1 MKIVIV
7 GGAAGGMSAALR
19 ARRLDEDASITLIER
34 GNCQSYASSGIPSSV
49 GGVIEADTF
58 LVRQSAAGLK
68 ERFNID
74 VREQTELVKISK
86 LQHSILL
93 RESNTN
99 ETNWLS
105 YDKLILAQGAHPT
118 PPQVPGIERANVFLF
133 QTMLDLH
140 KIKHYVSNHP
150 CRSAVI
156 LGGGYVALKAVESLH
171 NFGLRLSIVHSG
183 NRLAQDFD
191 PDIAN
196 FIKSELVKN
205 GVQLHFD
212 ANIQHIGE
220 GVVEDSCVVTLANE
234 SNIPADLVI
243 IATELQPCTDVAIE
257 SGLACRDGVLVN
269 EFMQTDDPD
278 IYAVGDMT
286 EATNFTSPVS
296 KVLPLGGAANL
307 QGRLAA
313 DHIMQR
319 ASPYRGH
326 MGIYSCKVFKLTAA
340 IVGLSVEKLRE
351 SGYHPQFVTVHVP
364 DYAGYYPSTHQMTLR
379 LAFQPASGRLLSA
392 QILGR
397 KGVDQRIDVLSV
409 ALQSG
414 MTVFDLKNFELS
426 YAPEYGSAR
435 DPVNVLGMVADNL
448 LRGNLHLVTVDELEG
463 RLDDYQIIDVRSPE
477 KFAQGHVPSAI
488 NIPIDTL
495 RNRLAS
501 IDKQR
506 PVVVY
511 SRVGYHG
518 YLAYR
523 TLVQFGYKAFNLDGG
538 LKLLLEGGSRIKL
551 SSGN

>member
-1 MKIVIV
+1 MKIVIIGV
-7 GGAAGGMSAALR
+7 ATGGMSAALR
-19 ARRLDEDASITLIER
+19 ARRLDEDASITIVVR

-49 GGVIEADTF
+49 GGVFETDTF

-74 VREQTELVKISK
+74 VREQTELVNISK
-86 LQHSILL
+86 FQHSILIKD
-93 RESNTN
+93 SNTN
-99 ETNWLS
+99 EANWLS

-118 PPQVPGIERANVFLF
+118 PPRVPGIERANVLSF

-150 CRSAVI
+150 CRSAVV
-156 LGGGYVALKAVESLH
+156 LGGGYVALKAVESMH
-171 NFGLRLSIVHSG
+171 NFGLRVSIVHSG
-183 NRLAQDFD
+183 NCLAQDFD
-191 PDIAN
+191 PDIAKI
-196 FIKSELVKN
+196 IKSELVKN
-205 GVQLHFD
+205 RVQLHCN
-212 ANIQHIGE
+212 ANIQYIGE
-220 GVVEDSCVVTLANE
+220 GVVEDGCVVTLANE
-234 SNIPADLVI
+234 STIPADVVI
-243 IATELQPCTDVAIE
+243 IATDLQPCTDIATE

-278 IYAVGDMT
+278 IYAVGDMAET
-286 EATNFTSPVS
+286 TNLISPVS
-296 KVLPLGGAANL
+296 KVLPLGGTANL

-326 MGIYSCKVFKLTAA
+326 VGIYSCKVFNLTAA
-340 IVGLSVEKLRE
+340 IVGPSVEKLRE
-351 SGYHPQFVTVHVP
+351 AGYHPQFVTVHVP
-364 DYAGYYPSTHQMTLR
+364 DYAGYYPSNHQMTMR
-379 LAFQPASGRLLSA
+379 LAFQPATGRLFGA

-414 MTVFDLKNFELS
+414 MTAFDLKYFELS
-426 YAPEYGSAR
+426 YTSEYGSAK

-448 LRGNLHLVTVDELEG
+448 LRGDLHLVTADELEG
-463 RLDDYQIIDVRSPE
+463 RLDDWQIIDVRSPE
-477 KFAQGHVPSAI
+477 NFTQGHIPSAV

-501 IDKQR
+501 IHKQR

-523 TLVQFGYKAFNLDGG
+523 TLVQLGYRAFNLDGG
-538 LKLLLEGGSRIKL
+538 LKLLLEGGSRIEL
-551 SSGN
+551 LSGN